1 MNINDHVK
9 ISFERPLNGSV
20 YYCYYFLAVR
30 TLQLEREW
38 DRDGERTCENKT
50 YNKNE
55 IDCVQF
61 SVP

>member
-20 YYCYYFLAVR
+20 YYYDFLAIR
-30 TLQLEREW
+30 TLQAEREW
-38 DRDGERTCENKT
+38 DRDDERTCENKT
-50 YNKNE
+50 YNKNK